1 MQEPSPALSRRTF
14 VGGATALAAASLAF
28 PQAAFAV
35 TAAEKQAEADAV
47 RNQLVGLNA
56 DLEAAAERYYGALDE
71 QNAARTAMEAE
82 QVKIDEATAQIANL
96 QDHLG
101 TRARSM
107 YRSGS
112 ATFLDFLMGA
122 TSFAEFT
129 QNWDILNGLN
139 ENDTQMVAE
148 TKTLR
153 ETVEASKAEYAKQ
166 EKIAADKAAEASSA
180 SYTVTQHAARGAIVD
195 SAGVILAR
203 DTTVYDVYLRI
214 PAPPGTDL
222 RETVKAIES
231 LTGSKDVETQLA
243 AFFAAAS
250 AGELPVMQ
258 GVGSDVLTSF
268 YKADLVQSGAVR
280 AAARGVRTWPNGT
293 LLPHALGFTG
303 PITAEQW
310 PTARRRGLAMDAVI
324 GQSGLEAAY
333 DDLLRGQDGRVL
345 VNTGFDGAVRRTV
358 PLRDAAPGATL
369 VLTVDSDLQK
379 ELQNALLSQIEV
391 LRTTKAA
398 GAGRECCAGAA
409 VVVDVQTGGILAAAS
424 VPGFDLNRYRSD
436 YAALSADAAAP
447 LLDRV
452 CQGLYAPGSAFK
464 PAVAAAAL
472 TAGIDPAAT
481 VNCTGRYGFYSGYQP
496 GCLQYGHGGPV
507 DLRTALEYSCNIF
520 FYDVGRRLGVD
531 VFSAMARQLGL
542 ATPTGVEI
550 TEAQGRLTW
559 SSDENYQAGLTLMAA
574 IGQGNTAV
582 TPLQLA
588 AYAATLANCGQRP
601 ALHFADRAV
610 NAATGETVWQYAP
623 TFTTVPGGEGVFGPI
638 RDGMK
643 RMARTTR
650 VLREAPVACAAKTGS
665 PQLADTLPGGGHY
678 VNSVLI
684 GYAPADDPQIAMA
697 VVLEYG
703 GGGSNAAP
711 ILRAVL
717 DAVFGG

>member
-1 MQEPSPALSRRTF
+1 MANRKNSHRRR
-14 VGGATALAAASLAF
+14 VRVAVLMVLCGAVF
-28 PQAAFAV
+28 AAFFARLAWMQFV
-35 TAAEKQAEADAV
+35 RAD
-47 RNQLVGLNA
+47 
-56 DLEAAAERYYGALDE
+56 YY
-71 QNAARTAMEAE
+71 
-82 QVKIDEATAQIANL
+82 
-96 QDHLG
+96 
-101 TRARSM
+101 
-107 YRSGS
+107 
-112 ATFLDFLMGA
+112 
-122 TSFAEFT
+122 
-129 QNWDILNGLN
+129 
-139 ENDTQMVAE
+139 
-148 TKTLR
+148 
-153 ETVEASKAEYAKQ
+153 
-166 EKIAADKAAEASSA
+166 ADKAAEASSA

-195 SAGVILAR
+195 SAGVVLAR

-358 PLRDAAPGATL
+358 PLREAAPGATL
-369 VLTVDSDLQK
+369 VLTVDSALQK
-379 ELQNALLSQIEV
+379 ELQNVLLSQIEV

-398 GAGRECCAGAA
+398 GAGRECRAGAA

-550 TEAQGRLTW
+550 AEAQGRLTW

-610 NAATGETVWQYAP
+610 NAATGEAVWQYAP

-650 VLREAPVACAAKTGS
+650 VLREAPVVCAAKTGS

>member
-1 MQEPSPALSRRTF
+1 MPAIGPRSEWLPRHYMSHFLTNKSIFYRGDPMANRKNSHRR
-14 VGGATALAAASLAF
+14 VRVAVLMVLCGAVF
-28 PQAAFAV
+28 AAFFARLAWMQFV
-35 TAAEKQAEADAV
+35 RAD
-47 RNQLVGLNA
+47 
-56 DLEAAAERYYGALDE
+56 YY
-71 QNAARTAMEAE
+71 
-82 QVKIDEATAQIANL
+82 
-96 QDHLG
+96 
-101 TRARSM
+101 
-107 YRSGS
+107 
-112 ATFLDFLMGA
+112 
-122 TSFAEFT
+122 
-129 QNWDILNGLN
+129 
-139 ENDTQMVAE
+139 
-148 TKTLR
+148 
-153 ETVEASKAEYAKQ
+153 
-166 EKIAADKAAEASSA
+166 ADKAAEASSA

-195 SAGVILAR
+195 SAGVVLAR

-358 PLRDAAPGATL
+358 PLREAAPGATL
-369 VLTVDSDLQK
+369 VLTVDSALQK

-398 GAGRECCAGAA
+398 GAGRECRAGAA

-424 VPGFDLNRYRSD
+424 VPCFDLNRYRAD

-559 SSDENYQAGLTLMAA
+559 RSDENYQAGLTLMAA

-588 AYAATLANCGQRP
+588 AYAAALANCGQRP

-678 VNSVLI
+678 VDSVLI

>member
-1 MQEPSPALSRRTF
+1 MANRKNSHRRR
-14 VGGATALAAASLAF
+14 VRVAVLMVLCGAVF
-28 PQAAFAV
+28 AAFFARLAWMQFV
-35 TAAEKQAEADAV
+35 RAD
-47 RNQLVGLNA
+47 
-56 DLEAAAERYYGALDE
+56 YY
-71 QNAARTAMEAE
+71 
-82 QVKIDEATAQIANL
+82 
-96 QDHLG
+96 
-101 TRARSM
+101 
-107 YRSGS
+107 
-112 ATFLDFLMGA
+112 
-122 TSFAEFT
+122 
-129 QNWDILNGLN
+129 
-139 ENDTQMVAE
+139 
-148 TKTLR
+148 
-153 ETVEASKAEYAKQ
+153 
-166 EKIAADKAAEASSA
+166 ADKAAEASSA

-369 VLTVDSDLQK
+369 VLTVDSALQK

-398 GAGRECCAGAA
+398 GAGRECRAGAA
-409 VVVDVQTGGILAAAS
+409 VVVDVQTGGILAVAS

-531 VFSAMARQLGL
+531 LFSAMARQLGL

>member
-1 MQEPSPALSRRTF
+1 MANRKNSPRRR
-14 VGGATALAAASLAF
+14 VRVAVLMVLCGAVF
-28 PQAAFAV
+28 AAFFARLAWIQFV
-35 TAAEKQAEADAV
+35 RAD
-47 RNQLVGLNA
+47 
-56 DLEAAAERYYGALDE
+56 YY
-71 QNAARTAMEAE
+71 
-82 QVKIDEATAQIANL
+82 
-96 QDHLG
+96 
-101 TRARSM
+101 
-107 YRSGS
+107 
-112 ATFLDFLMGA
+112 
-122 TSFAEFT
+122 
-129 QNWDILNGLN
+129 
-139 ENDTQMVAE
+139 
-148 TKTLR
+148 
-153 ETVEASKAEYAKQ
+153 
-166 EKIAADKAAEASSA
+166 ADKAAEASSA

-195 SAGVILAR
+195 SAGVVLAR

-358 PLRDAAPGATL
+358 PLREAAPGATL
-369 VLTVDSDLQK
+369 VLTVDSALQK

-398 GAGRECCAGAA
+398 GAGRECRAGAA

-520 FYDVGRRLGVD
+520 FYDVGRRLGMD

-588 AYAATLANCGQRP
+588 AYAAALANCGQRP
-601 ALHFADRAV
+601 ALHFAERAV

-717 DAVFGG
+717 DTVFGG

>member
-1 MQEPSPALSRRTF
+1 MANRKNSHRRR
-14 VGGATALAAASLAF
+14 VRVAVLMVLCGAVF
-28 PQAAFAV
+28 AAFFARLAWMQFV
-35 TAAEKQAEADAV
+35 RAD
-47 RNQLVGLNA
+47 
-56 DLEAAAERYYGALDE
+56 YY
-71 QNAARTAMEAE
+71 
-82 QVKIDEATAQIANL
+82 
-96 QDHLG
+96 
-101 TRARSM
+101 
-107 YRSGS
+107 
-112 ATFLDFLMGA
+112 
-122 TSFAEFT
+122 
-129 QNWDILNGLN
+129 
-139 ENDTQMVAE
+139 
-148 TKTLR
+148 
-153 ETVEASKAEYAKQ
+153 
-166 EKIAADKAAEASSA
+166 ADKAAEASSA

-195 SAGVILAR
+195 SAGVVLAR

-280 AAARGVRTWPNGT
+280 AAARGVRTWPSGT

-358 PLRDAAPGATL
+358 PLREAAPGATL
-369 VLTVDSDLQK
+369 VLTVDSALQK

-398 GAGRECCAGAA
+398 GAGRECRAGAA

-424 VPGFDLNRYRSD
+424 VPGFDLNRYRAD

-520 FYDVGRRLGVD
+520 FYDVGRRMGVD

-588 AYAATLANCGQRP
+588 AYAAALANCGQRP

>member
-1 MQEPSPALSRRTF
+1 MANRRNSHRRR
-14 VGGATALAAASLAF
+14 VRVAVLMVLCGAVF
-28 PQAAFAV
+28 AAFFARLAWMQFV
-35 TAAEKQAEADAV
+35 RAD
-47 RNQLVGLNA
+47 
-56 DLEAAAERYYGALDE
+56 YY
-71 QNAARTAMEAE
+71 
-82 QVKIDEATAQIANL
+82 
-96 QDHLG
+96 
-101 TRARSM
+101 
-107 YRSGS
+107 
-112 ATFLDFLMGA
+112 
-122 TSFAEFT
+122 
-129 QNWDILNGLN
+129 
-139 ENDTQMVAE
+139 
-148 TKTLR
+148 
-153 ETVEASKAEYAKQ
+153 
-166 EKIAADKAAEASSA
+166 ADKAAEASSA

-195 SAGVILAR
+195 SAGVVLAR

-258 GVGSDVLTSF
+258 GVGSDVLTLF
-268 YKADLVQSGAVR
+268 YKAGLVQSGAVR

-358 PLRDAAPGATL
+358 PLREAAPGATL
-369 VLTVDSDLQK
+369 VLTVDSALQK

-398 GAGRECCAGAA
+398 GAGRECRAGAA

-424 VPGFDLNRYRSD
+424 VPGFDLNRYRAG

-588 AYAATLANCGQRP
+588 AYAAALANFGQRP

-610 NAATGETVWQYAP
+610 NAATGETIWQYAP
-623 TFTTVPGGEGVFGPI
+623 TFTTVSGGEGVFGPI

-650 VLREAPVACAAKTGS
+650 VLREAPAACAAKTGS

>member
-1 MQEPSPALSRRTF
+1 MANRKNSHRRR
-14 VGGATALAAASLAF
+14 VRVAVLMVLCGAVF
-28 PQAAFAV
+28 AAFFARLAWMQFV
-35 TAAEKQAEADAV
+35 RAD
-47 RNQLVGLNA
+47 
-56 DLEAAAERYYGALDE
+56 YY
-71 QNAARTAMEAE
+71 
-82 QVKIDEATAQIANL
+82 
-96 QDHLG
+96 
-101 TRARSM
+101 
-107 YRSGS
+107 
-112 ATFLDFLMGA
+112 
-122 TSFAEFT
+122 
-129 QNWDILNGLN
+129 
-139 ENDTQMVAE
+139 
-148 TKTLR
+148 
-153 ETVEASKAEYAKQ
+153 
-166 EKIAADKAAEASSA
+166 ADKAAEASSA

-195 SAGVILAR
+195 SAGVVLAR

-214 PAPPGTDL
+214 PAPPDTDL

-268 YKADLVQSGAVR
+268 YKADIVQSGAVR

-358 PLRDAAPGATL
+358 PLREAAPGATL
-369 VLTVDSDLQK
+369 VLTVDSALQK

-398 GAGRECCAGAA
+398 GAGRECRAGAA

-650 VLREAPVACAAKTGS
+650 VLREAPVVCAAKTGS

>member
-1 MQEPSPALSRRTF
+1 MANRKNSPRRR
-14 VGGATALAAASLAF
+14 VRVAVLMVLCGAVF
-28 PQAAFAV
+28 AAFFARLAWIQFV
-35 TAAEKQAEADAV
+35 RAD
-47 RNQLVGLNA
+47 
-56 DLEAAAERYYGALDE
+56 YY
-71 QNAARTAMEAE
+71 
-82 QVKIDEATAQIANL
+82 
-96 QDHLG
+96 
-101 TRARSM
+101 
-107 YRSGS
+107 
-112 ATFLDFLMGA
+112 
-122 TSFAEFT
+122 
-129 QNWDILNGLN
+129 
-139 ENDTQMVAE
+139 
-148 TKTLR
+148 
-153 ETVEASKAEYAKQ
+153 
-166 EKIAADKAAEASSA
+166 ADKAAEASSA

-195 SAGVILAR
+195 SAGVVLAR

-369 VLTVDSDLQK
+369 VLTVDSALQK

-398 GAGRECCAGAA
+398 GAGRECRAGAA

-424 VPGFDLNRYRSD
+424 VPGFDLNRYRAD
-436 YAALSADAAAP
+436 YAVLSADAAAP

-542 ATPTGVEI
+542 ATPTGVEL

-582 TPLQLA
+582 TPLQLT

>member
-1 MQEPSPALSRRTF
+1 MANRKNSHHRR
-14 VGGATALAAASLAF
+14 VRVAVLMVLCGAVF
-28 PQAAFAV
+28 AAFFARLAWMQFV
-35 TAAEKQAEADAV
+35 RAD
-47 RNQLVGLNA
+47 
-56 DLEAAAERYYGALDE
+56 YY
-71 QNAARTAMEAE
+71 
-82 QVKIDEATAQIANL
+82 
-96 QDHLG
+96 
-101 TRARSM
+101 
-107 YRSGS
+107 
-112 ATFLDFLMGA
+112 
-122 TSFAEFT
+122 
-129 QNWDILNGLN
+129 
-139 ENDTQMVAE
+139 
-148 TKTLR
+148 
-153 ETVEASKAEYAKQ
+153 
-166 EKIAADKAAEASSA
+166 ADKAAEASSA

-195 SAGVILAR
+195 SAGVVLAR

-258 GVGSDVLTSF
+258 GVGSGVLTSF

-358 PLRDAAPGATL
+358 PLREAAPGATL
-369 VLTVDSDLQK
+369 VLTVDSALQK

-391 LRTTKAA
+391 LHTTKAA
-398 GAGRECCAGAA
+398 GAGRECRAGAA

-424 VPGFDLNRYRSD
+424 VPGFDLNRYRAD

-601 ALHFADRAV
+601 TLHFADRAV

>member
-1 MQEPSPALSRRTF
+1 MANRKNSHRRR
-14 VGGATALAAASLAF
+14 VRVAVLMVLCGAVF
-28 PQAAFAV
+28 AAFFARLAWMQFV
-35 TAAEKQAEADAV
+35 RAD
-47 RNQLVGLNA
+47 
-56 DLEAAAERYYGALDE
+56 YY
-71 QNAARTAMEAE
+71 
-82 QVKIDEATAQIANL
+82 
-96 QDHLG
+96 
-101 TRARSM
+101 
-107 YRSGS
+107 
-112 ATFLDFLMGA
+112 
-122 TSFAEFT
+122 
-129 QNWDILNGLN
+129 
-139 ENDTQMVAE
+139 
-148 TKTLR
+148 
-153 ETVEASKAEYAKQ
+153 
-166 EKIAADKAAEASSA
+166 ADKAAEASSA

-195 SAGVILAR
+195 SAGVVLAR

-324 GQSGLEAAY
+324 GQSGLESAY

-358 PLRDAAPGATL
+358 PLREAAPGATL
-369 VLTVDSDLQK
+369 VLTVDSALQK

-398 GAGRECCAGAA
+398 GAGRECRAGAA

-424 VPGFDLNRYRSD
+424 VPGFDLNRYRAD
-436 YAALSADAAAP
+436 YAALSTDAAAP

-520 FYDVGRRLGVD
+520 FYDVGRRMGVD

-574 IGQGNTAV
+574 IGQGNTVV

-588 AYAATLANCGQRP
+588 AYAAALANCGQRP

-650 VLREAPVACAAKTGS
+650 VLREAPVVCAAKTGS

>member
-1 MQEPSPALSRRTF
+1 MANRKNSHRRR
-14 VGGATALAAASLAF
+14 VRVAVLMVLCGAVF
-28 PQAAFAV
+28 AAFFARLAWMQFV
-35 TAAEKQAEADAV
+35 RAD
-47 RNQLVGLNA
+47 
-56 DLEAAAERYYGALDE
+56 YY
-71 QNAARTAMEAE
+71 
-82 QVKIDEATAQIANL
+82 
-96 QDHLG
+96 
-101 TRARSM
+101 
-107 YRSGS
+107 
-112 ATFLDFLMGA
+112 
-122 TSFAEFT
+122 
-129 QNWDILNGLN
+129 
-139 ENDTQMVAE
+139 
-148 TKTLR
+148 
-153 ETVEASKAEYAKQ
+153 
-166 EKIAADKAAEASSA
+166 ADKAAEASSA

-195 SAGVILAR
+195 SAGVVLAR

-358 PLRDAAPGATL
+358 PLREAAPGATL
-369 VLTVDSDLQK
+369 VLTVDSALQK

-398 GAGRECCAGAA
+398 GAGRECRAGAA

-559 SSDENYQAGLTLMAA
+559 RSDENYQAGLTLMAA

-650 VLREAPVACAAKTGS
+650 VLREAPVVCAAKTGS

>member
-1 MQEPSPALSRRTF
+1 MANRKNSHRRR
-14 VGGATALAAASLAF
+14 VRVAVLMVLCGAVF
-28 PQAAFAV
+28 AAFFARLAWMQFV
-35 TAAEKQAEADAV
+35 RAD
-47 RNQLVGLNA
+47 
-56 DLEAAAERYYGALDE
+56 YY
-71 QNAARTAMEAE
+71 
-82 QVKIDEATAQIANL
+82 
-96 QDHLG
+96 
-101 TRARSM
+101 
-107 YRSGS
+107 
-112 ATFLDFLMGA
+112 
-122 TSFAEFT
+122 
-129 QNWDILNGLN
+129 
-139 ENDTQMVAE
+139 
-148 TKTLR
+148 
-153 ETVEASKAEYAKQ
+153 
-166 EKIAADKAAEASSA
+166 ADKAAEASSA

-195 SAGVILAR
+195 SAGVVLAR

-293 LLPHALGFTG
+293 LLSHALGFTG

-358 PLRDAAPGATL
+358 PLREATPGATL
-369 VLTVDSDLQK
+369 VLTVDSALQK

-398 GAGRECCAGAA
+398 GAGRECRAGAA

-424 VPGFDLNRYRSD
+424 VPGFDLNRYRAD

-711 ILRAVL
+711 ILRTVL

>member
-1 MQEPSPALSRRTF
+1 MANRKNSHRRR
-14 VGGATALAAASLAF
+14 VRVAVLMVLCGAVF
-28 PQAAFAV
+28 AAFFARLAWMQFV
-35 TAAEKQAEADAV
+35 RAD
-47 RNQLVGLNA
+47 
-56 DLEAAAERYYGALDE
+56 YY
-71 QNAARTAMEAE
+71 
-82 QVKIDEATAQIANL
+82 
-96 QDHLG
+96 
-101 TRARSM
+101 
-107 YRSGS
+107 
-112 ATFLDFLMGA
+112 
-122 TSFAEFT
+122 
-129 QNWDILNGLN
+129 
-139 ENDTQMVAE
+139 
-148 TKTLR
+148 
-153 ETVEASKAEYAKQ
+153 
-166 EKIAADKAAEASSA
+166 ADKAAEASSA

-195 SAGVILAR
+195 SAGVVLAR

-214 PAPPGTDL
+214 PALPGTDL

-358 PLRDAAPGATL
+358 PLREAAPGATL
-369 VLTVDSDLQK
+369 VLTVDSALQK

-398 GAGRECCAGAA
+398 GAGRECRAGAA

-424 VPGFDLNRYRSD
+424 VPGFDLNRYRAD

-574 IGQGNTAV
+574 IGQGNAAV

-588 AYAATLANCGQRP
+588 AYAAALANCGQRP

-610 NAATGETVWQYAP
+610 NAATGETVWQYVP

-717 DAVFGG
+717 DAVFGV

>member
-1 MQEPSPALSRRTF
+1 MANRKNSPRRR
-14 VGGATALAAASLAF
+14 VRVAVLMVLCGAVF
-28 PQAAFAV
+28 AAFFARLAWMQFV
-35 TAAEKQAEADAV
+35 RAD
-47 RNQLVGLNA
+47 
-56 DLEAAAERYYGALDE
+56 YY
-71 QNAARTAMEAE
+71 
-82 QVKIDEATAQIANL
+82 
-96 QDHLG
+96 
-101 TRARSM
+101 
-107 YRSGS
+107 
-112 ATFLDFLMGA
+112 
-122 TSFAEFT
+122 
-129 QNWDILNGLN
+129 
-139 ENDTQMVAE
+139 
-148 TKTLR
+148 
-153 ETVEASKAEYAKQ
+153 
-166 EKIAADKAAEASSA
+166 ADKAAEASSA

-195 SAGVILAR
+195 SAGVVLAR

-258 GVGSDVLTSF
+258 GVGSDVLTSL

-324 GQSGLEAAY
+324 GQSGLESAY

-358 PLRDAAPGATL
+358 PLREAAPGATL
-369 VLTVDSDLQK
+369 VLTVDSALQK

-398 GAGRECCAGAA
+398 GAGRECRAGAA

-559 SSDENYQAGLTLMAA
+559 SGDENYQAGLTLMAA

-623 TFTTVPGGEGVFGPI
+623 TFTTASGGEGVFGPI

-650 VLREAPVACAAKTGS
+650 VLREAPVVCAAKTGS

>member
-1 MQEPSPALSRRTF
+1 MANRKNSHRRR
-14 VGGATALAAASLAF
+14 VRVAVLMVLCGAVF
-28 PQAAFAV
+28 AAFFARLAWMQFV
-35 TAAEKQAEADAV
+35 RAD
-47 RNQLVGLNA
+47 
-56 DLEAAAERYYGALDE
+56 YY
-71 QNAARTAMEAE
+71 
-82 QVKIDEATAQIANL
+82 
-96 QDHLG
+96 
-101 TRARSM
+101 
-107 YRSGS
+107 
-112 ATFLDFLMGA
+112 
-122 TSFAEFT
+122 
-129 QNWDILNGLN
+129 
-139 ENDTQMVAE
+139 
-148 TKTLR
+148 
-153 ETVEASKAEYAKQ
+153 
-166 EKIAADKAAEASSA
+166 ADKAAEASSA

-195 SAGVILAR
+195 SAGVVLAR

-258 GVGSDVLTSF
+258 GVCSDVLTSF

-369 VLTVDSDLQK
+369 VLTVDSALQK

-398 GAGRECCAGAA
+398 GAGRECRAGAA

-588 AYAATLANCGQRP
+588 AYAATLANYGQRP

-623 TFTTVPGGEGVFGPI
+623 TFTTVPGGEDVFGPI

-650 VLREAPVACAAKTGS
+650 VLREAPVVCAAKTGS

>member
-1 MQEPSPALSRRTF
+1 MANRKNSHRRR
-14 VGGATALAAASLAF
+14 VRVAVLMVLCGAVF
-28 PQAAFAV
+28 AAFFARLAWMQFV
-35 TAAEKQAEADAV
+35 RAD
-47 RNQLVGLNA
+47 
-56 DLEAAAERYYGALDE
+56 YY
-71 QNAARTAMEAE
+71 
-82 QVKIDEATAQIANL
+82 
-96 QDHLG
+96 
-101 TRARSM
+101 
-107 YRSGS
+107 
-112 ATFLDFLMGA
+112 
-122 TSFAEFT
+122 
-129 QNWDILNGLN
+129 
-139 ENDTQMVAE
+139 
-148 TKTLR
+148 
-153 ETVEASKAEYAKQ
+153 
-166 EKIAADKAAEASSA
+166 ADKAAEASSA

-195 SAGVILAR
+195 SAGVVLAR

-214 PAPPGTDL
+214 PAPPGTDQ

-358 PLRDAAPGATL
+358 PLREAAPGATL
-369 VLTVDSDLQK
+369 VLTVDSALQK
-379 ELQNALLSQIEV
+379 ELQNVLLSQIEV

-398 GAGRECCAGAA
+398 GAGRECRAGAA

-424 VPGFDLNRYRSD
+424 VPGFDLNRYRAD

-588 AYAATLANCGQRP
+588 AYAAALANFGQRP

-610 NAATGETVWQYAP
+610 NAATGETIWQYAP
-623 TFTTVPGGEGVFGPI
+623 TFTTVSGGEGVFGPI

-650 VLREAPVACAAKTGS
+650 VLREAPAACAAKTGS

>member
-1 MQEPSPALSRRTF
+1 MANRKNSHRRR
-14 VGGATALAAASLAF
+14 VRVAVLMVLCGAVF
-28 PQAAFAV
+28 AAFFARLAWMQFV
-35 TAAEKQAEADAV
+35 RAD
-47 RNQLVGLNA
+47 
-56 DLEAAAERYYGALDE
+56 YY
-71 QNAARTAMEAE
+71 
-82 QVKIDEATAQIANL
+82 
-96 QDHLG
+96 
-101 TRARSM
+101 
-107 YRSGS
+107 
-112 ATFLDFLMGA
+112 
-122 TSFAEFT
+122 
-129 QNWDILNGLN
+129 
-139 ENDTQMVAE
+139 
-148 TKTLR
+148 
-153 ETVEASKAEYAKQ
+153 
-166 EKIAADKAAEASSA
+166 ADKAAEASSA

-195 SAGVILAR
+195 SAGVVLAR

-250 AGELPVMQ
+250 AGELPVAQ

-358 PLRDAAPGATL
+358 PLREAAPGATL
-369 VLTVDSDLQK
+369 VLTVDSSLQK

-398 GAGRECCAGAA
+398 GAGRECRAGAA

-424 VPGFDLNRYRSD
+424 VPGFDLNRYRAD

-588 AYAATLANCGQRP
+588 VYAAALANCGQRP

-623 TFTTVPGGEGVFGPI
+623 TFTTVPGGEGVFGPV

-717 DAVFGG
+717 DAVFGR

>member
-1 MQEPSPALSRRTF
+1 MANRKNSHRRR
-14 VGGATALAAASLAF
+14 VRVAVLMVLCGAVF
-28 PQAAFAV
+28 AAFFARLAWMQFV
-35 TAAEKQAEADAV
+35 RAD
-47 RNQLVGLNA
+47 
-56 DLEAAAERYYGALDE
+56 YY
-71 QNAARTAMEAE
+71 
-82 QVKIDEATAQIANL
+82 
-96 QDHLG
+96 
-101 TRARSM
+101 
-107 YRSGS
+107 
-112 ATFLDFLMGA
+112 
-122 TSFAEFT
+122 
-129 QNWDILNGLN
+129 
-139 ENDTQMVAE
+139 
-148 TKTLR
+148 
-153 ETVEASKAEYAKQ
+153 
-166 EKIAADKAAEASSA
+166 ADKAAEASSA
-180 SYTVTQHAARGAIVD
+180 SYTVTQHAARGVIVD
-195 SAGVILAR
+195 SAGVVLAR

-303 PITAEQW
+303 PIMAEQW

-358 PLRDAAPGATL
+358 PLREAAPGATL
-369 VLTVDSDLQK
+369 VLTVDSALQK
-379 ELQNALLSQIEV
+379 ELQNALLFQIEV
-391 LRTTKAA
+391 LHTTKAA
-398 GAGRECCAGAA
+398 GAGRECRAGAA

-424 VPGFDLNRYRSD
+424 VPGFDLNRYRAD

-550 TEAQGRLTW
+550 AEAQGRLTW

-588 AYAATLANCGQRP
+588 AYAAALANFGQRP

>member
-1 MQEPSPALSRRTF
+1 MPAIGPRSEWLPRPYMSHFLTNKSIFYRGDPMANRKNSHRRR
-14 VGGATALAAASLAF
+14 VRVAVLMVLCGAVF
-28 PQAAFAV
+28 AAFFARLAWMQFV
-35 TAAEKQAEADAV
+35 RAD
-47 RNQLVGLNA
+47 
-56 DLEAAAERYYGALDE
+56 YY
-71 QNAARTAMEAE
+71 
-82 QVKIDEATAQIANL
+82 
-96 QDHLG
+96 
-101 TRARSM
+101 
-107 YRSGS
+107 
-112 ATFLDFLMGA
+112 
-122 TSFAEFT
+122 
-129 QNWDILNGLN
+129 
-139 ENDTQMVAE
+139 
-148 TKTLR
+148 
-153 ETVEASKAEYAKQ
+153 
-166 EKIAADKAAEASSA
+166 ADKAAEASSA

-195 SAGVILAR
+195 SAGVVLAR

-358 PLRDAAPGATL
+358 PLREAAPGATL
-369 VLTVDSDLQK
+369 VLTVDSALQK

-398 GAGRECCAGAA
+398 GAGRECRAGAA

-424 VPGFDLNRYRSD
+424 VPGFDLNRYRAD

-481 VNCTGRYGFYSGYQP
+481 VSCTGRYGFYSSYQP

-520 FYDVGRRLGVD
+520 FYDVGRRMGVD

-588 AYAATLANCGQRP
+588 AYAAALANCGQRP

>member
-1 MQEPSPALSRRTF
+1 MANRKNSHRRR
-14 VGGATALAAASLAF
+14 VRVAVLMVLCGAVF
-28 PQAAFAV
+28 AAFFARLAWMQFV
-35 TAAEKQAEADAV
+35 RAD
-47 RNQLVGLNA
+47 
-56 DLEAAAERYYGALDE
+56 YY
-71 QNAARTAMEAE
+71 
-82 QVKIDEATAQIANL
+82 
-96 QDHLG
+96 
-101 TRARSM
+101 
-107 YRSGS
+107 
-112 ATFLDFLMGA
+112 
-122 TSFAEFT
+122 
-129 QNWDILNGLN
+129 
-139 ENDTQMVAE
+139 
-148 TKTLR
+148 
-153 ETVEASKAEYAKQ
+153 
-166 EKIAADKAAEASSA
+166 ADKAAEASSA

-195 SAGVILAR
+195 SAGVVLAR
-203 DTTVYDVYLRI
+203 DTTVYDVYLRL

-324 GQSGLEAAY
+324 GQSGLESAY

-358 PLRDAAPGATL
+358 PLREAAPGATL
-369 VLTVDSDLQK
+369 VLTVDSALQK

-398 GAGRECCAGAA
+398 GAGRECRAGAA

-424 VPGFDLNRYRSD
+424 VPGFDLNRYRAD

-520 FYDVGRRLGVD
+520 FYDVGRRMGVD

-574 IGQGNTAV
+574 IGQGNTVV

-588 AYAATLANCGQRP
+588 AYAAALANCGQRP

>member
-1 MQEPSPALSRRTF
+1 MPAIGPRSEWLPRHYMSHFLTNKSIFYRGDPMANRKNSPRRR
-14 VGGATALAAASLAF
+14 VRVAVLMVLCGAVF
-28 PQAAFAV
+28 AAFFARLAWIQFV
-35 TAAEKQAEADAV
+35 RAD
-47 RNQLVGLNA
+47 
-56 DLEAAAERYYGALDE
+56 YY
-71 QNAARTAMEAE
+71 
-82 QVKIDEATAQIANL
+82 
-96 QDHLG
+96 
-101 TRARSM
+101 
-107 YRSGS
+107 
-112 ATFLDFLMGA
+112 
-122 TSFAEFT
+122 
-129 QNWDILNGLN
+129 
-139 ENDTQMVAE
+139 
-148 TKTLR
+148 
-153 ETVEASKAEYAKQ
+153 
-166 EKIAADKAAEASSA
+166 ADKAAEASSA

-195 SAGVILAR
+195 SAGVVLAR

-358 PLRDAAPGATL
+358 PLREAAPGATL
-369 VLTVDSDLQK
+369 VLTVDSALQK

-398 GAGRECCAGAA
+398 GAGRECRAGAA

-464 PAVAAAAL
+464 PAVAAATL

-623 TFTTVPGGEGVFGPI
+623 TFTTVSGGEGVFGPI

>member
-1 MQEPSPALSRRTF
+1 MANRKNSHRRR
-14 VGGATALAAASLAF
+14 VRVAVLMVLCGAVF
-28 PQAAFAV
+28 AAFFARLAWMQFV
-35 TAAEKQAEADAV
+35 RAD
-47 RNQLVGLNA
+47 
-56 DLEAAAERYYGALDE
+56 YY
-71 QNAARTAMEAE
+71 
-82 QVKIDEATAQIANL
+82 
-96 QDHLG
+96 
-101 TRARSM
+101 
-107 YRSGS
+107 
-112 ATFLDFLMGA
+112 
-122 TSFAEFT
+122 
-129 QNWDILNGLN
+129 
-139 ENDTQMVAE
+139 
-148 TKTLR
+148 
-153 ETVEASKAEYAKQ
+153 
-166 EKIAADKAAEASSA
+166 ADKAAEASSA

-195 SAGVILAR
+195 SAGVVLAR

-369 VLTVDSDLQK
+369 VLTVDSALQK

-398 GAGRECCAGAA
+398 GAGRECRAGAA
-409 VVVDVQTGGILAAAS
+409 VVVDVQTGGILAVAS

-531 VFSAMARQLGL
+531 LFSAMARQLGL

-623 TFTTVPGGEGVFGPI
+623 TFTTVSGGEGVFGPI

-717 DAVFGG
+717 DAVFVG

>member
-1 MQEPSPALSRRTF
+1 MANRKNSHRRR
-14 VGGATALAAASLAF
+14 VRVAVLMVLCGAVF
-28 PQAAFAV
+28 AAFFARLAWMQFV
-35 TAAEKQAEADAV
+35 RAD
-47 RNQLVGLNA
+47 
-56 DLEAAAERYYGALDE
+56 YY
-71 QNAARTAMEAE
+71 
-82 QVKIDEATAQIANL
+82 
-96 QDHLG
+96 
-101 TRARSM
+101 
-107 YRSGS
+107 
-112 ATFLDFLMGA
+112 
-122 TSFAEFT
+122 
-129 QNWDILNGLN
+129 
-139 ENDTQMVAE
+139 
-148 TKTLR
+148 
-153 ETVEASKAEYAKQ
+153 
-166 EKIAADKAAEASSA
+166 ADKAAEASSA

-195 SAGVILAR
+195 SAGVVLAR

-324 GQSGLEAAY
+324 GQSGLESAY

-358 PLRDAAPGATL
+358 PLREAAPGATL
-369 VLTVDSDLQK
+369 VLTVDSALQK

-398 GAGRECCAGAA
+398 GAGRECRAGAA

-424 VPGFDLNRYRSD
+424 VPGFDLNRYRAD

-520 FYDVGRRLGVD
+520 FYDVGRRMGVD

-574 IGQGNTAV
+574 IGQGNTVV

-588 AYAATLANCGQRP
+588 AYAAALANCRQRP

>member
-1 MQEPSPALSRRTF
+1 MANRKNSHRRR
-14 VGGATALAAASLAF
+14 VRVAVLMVLCGAVF
-28 PQAAFAV
+28 AAFFARLAWMQFV
-35 TAAEKQAEADAV
+35 RAD
-47 RNQLVGLNA
+47 
-56 DLEAAAERYYGALDE
+56 YY
-71 QNAARTAMEAE
+71 
-82 QVKIDEATAQIANL
+82 
-96 QDHLG
+96 
-101 TRARSM
+101 
-107 YRSGS
+107 
-112 ATFLDFLMGA
+112 
-122 TSFAEFT
+122 
-129 QNWDILNGLN
+129 
-139 ENDTQMVAE
+139 
-148 TKTLR
+148 
-153 ETVEASKAEYAKQ
+153 
-166 EKIAADKAAEASSA
+166 ADKAAEASSA

-195 SAGVILAR
+195 SAGAVLAR

-369 VLTVDSDLQK
+369 VLTVDSALQK

-398 GAGRECCAGAA
+398 GAGRECRAGAA

-424 VPGFDLNRYRSD
+424 VPGFDLNRYRAD

-588 AYAATLANCGQRP
+588 AYAAALANFGQRP

-650 VLREAPVACAAKTGS
+650 VLREASVACAAKTGS

-717 DAVFGG
+717 DAVFGV

>member
-1 MQEPSPALSRRTF
+1 MANRKNSHRRR
-14 VGGATALAAASLAF
+14 VRVAVLMVLCGAVF
-28 PQAAFAV
+28 AAFFARLAWMQFV
-35 TAAEKQAEADAV
+35 RAD
-47 RNQLVGLNA
+47 
-56 DLEAAAERYYGALDE
+56 YY
-71 QNAARTAMEAE
+71 
-82 QVKIDEATAQIANL
+82 
-96 QDHLG
+96 
-101 TRARSM
+101 
-107 YRSGS
+107 
-112 ATFLDFLMGA
+112 
-122 TSFAEFT
+122 
-129 QNWDILNGLN
+129 
-139 ENDTQMVAE
+139 
-148 TKTLR
+148 
-153 ETVEASKAEYAKQ
+153 
-166 EKIAADKAAEASSA
+166 ADKAAEASSA

-195 SAGVILAR
+195 SAGVVLAR

-358 PLRDAAPGATL
+358 PLREAAPGATL
-369 VLTVDSDLQK
+369 VLTVDSALQK

-398 GAGRECCAGAA
+398 GAGRECRAGAA

-424 VPGFDLNRYRSD
+424 VPGFDLNRYRAD

-447 LLDRV
+447 LLNRV

-481 VNCTGRYGFYSGYQP
+481 VNCTERYGFYSGYQP

-531 VFSAMARQLGL
+531 VFSTMARQLGL
-542 ATPTGVEI
+542 TTPTGVEI

-650 VLREAPVACAAKTGS
+650 VLREAPVVCAAKTGS

>member
-1 MQEPSPALSRRTF
+1 MANRKNSHRRR
-14 VGGATALAAASLAF
+14 VRVAVLMVLCGAVF
-28 PQAAFAV
+28 AAFFARLAWMQFV
-35 TAAEKQAEADAV
+35 RAD
-47 RNQLVGLNA
+47 
-56 DLEAAAERYYGALDE
+56 YY
-71 QNAARTAMEAE
+71 
-82 QVKIDEATAQIANL
+82 
-96 QDHLG
+96 
-101 TRARSM
+101 
-107 YRSGS
+107 
-112 ATFLDFLMGA
+112 
-122 TSFAEFT
+122 
-129 QNWDILNGLN
+129 
-139 ENDTQMVAE
+139 
-148 TKTLR
+148 
-153 ETVEASKAEYAKQ
+153 
-166 EKIAADKAAEASSA
+166 ADKAAEASSA

-268 YKADLVQSGAVR
+268 YKVDLVQSGAVR

-358 PLRDAAPGATL
+358 PLREAAPGATL
-369 VLTVDSDLQK
+369 VLTVDSALQK

-398 GAGRECCAGAA
+398 GAGQECRAGAA

-424 VPGFDLNRYRSD
+424 VPGFDLNRYRAD

-588 AYAATLANCGQRP
+588 AYAATLANYGQRP

-650 VLREAPVACAAKTGS
+650 VLREAPVTCAAKTGS

-717 DAVFGG
+717 DAVFDG

>member
-1 MQEPSPALSRRTF
+1 MPAIGPRSEWLPRHYMSHFLTNKSIFYRGDPMANRKNSHRRR
-14 VGGATALAAASLAF
+14 VRVAVLMVLCGAVF
-28 PQAAFAV
+28 AAFFARLAWMQFV
-35 TAAEKQAEADAV
+35 RAD
-47 RNQLVGLNA
+47 
-56 DLEAAAERYYGALDE
+56 YY
-71 QNAARTAMEAE
+71 
-82 QVKIDEATAQIANL
+82 
-96 QDHLG
+96 
-101 TRARSM
+101 
-107 YRSGS
+107 
-112 ATFLDFLMGA
+112 
-122 TSFAEFT
+122 
-129 QNWDILNGLN
+129 
-139 ENDTQMVAE
+139 
-148 TKTLR
+148 
-153 ETVEASKAEYAKQ
+153 
-166 EKIAADKAAEASSA
+166 ADKAAEASSA

-195 SAGVILAR
+195 SAGVVLAR

-358 PLRDAAPGATL
+358 PLREAAPGATL
-369 VLTVDSDLQK
+369 VLTVDSALQK

-398 GAGRECCAGAA
+398 GAGRECRAGAA

-424 VPGFDLNRYRSD
+424 VPGFDLNRYRAD
-436 YAALSADAAAP
+436 YAALSTDAAAP

-588 AYAATLANCGQRP
+588 AYAATLANYGQRP

-623 TFTTVPGGEGVFGPI
+623 TFTTVSGGEGVFGPI